1 MGLLAGGGI
10 GGVLLRCSRRAFW
23 RIRRRSLGGWMG
35 GKGGRAGGRR
45 VREKGEMEREE
56 RTDRNVTTMHQLK
69 CSRLRKC

>member
-1 MGLLAGGGI
+1 
-10 GGVLLRCSRRAFW
+10 
-23 RIRRRSLGGWMG
+23 MG